1 MHGRDATVDDD
12 TPDGARTRK
21 GMGHLGAI
29 LEGRTHLGTGS
40 APKHPRD
47 QSVPPESAPLRGRAA
62 DRDALPAS
70 SLRGVGVDQFG
81 KSVTQNETRSQA
93 EVSQFRSGYW
103 QPQAPLNRREEL
115 TQTMAGHSDSGI
127 ALNPSVHRGTSGSIV

>member
-1 MHGRDATVDDD
+1 MRRSVPHTHTYTLCRPCMHGRDATVNDD

-29 LEGRTHLGTGS
+29 LEGGTHLGTGS

-81 KSVTQNETRSQA
+81 KSVTQNATRSQA
-93 EVSQFRSGYW
+93 EVSLPVRVL
-103 QPQAPLNRREEL
+103 ARPLNRREEL
-115 TQTMAGHSDSGI
+115 TQTMVGHSDSGT
-127 ALNPSVHRGTSGSIV
+127 R